1 MSIFQLAG
9 TFLSAK
15 ASIEAGKAREDAAR
29 MEAFNAITERE
40 QGEVLAL
47 QQAANRRYQ
56 YDLATEANVSMFYA
70 SGRDVGSDRSV
81 ESFLAKQ
88 KEIAATDLSR
98 IDYQRQAE
106 ASAKTREAMALRRSG
121 KNARRASLYQAAGT
135 VAYGLHDFS
144 KSMAPT
150 PKGGTP

>member
-9 TFLSAK
+9 TFISAFG
-15 ASIEAGKAREDAAR
+15 SIQAGKAREDAAR
-29 MEAFNAITERE
+29 MDAFNTETERE
-40 QGEVLAL
+40 QGEVFAL
-47 QQAANRRYQ
+47 QQAASRRYE
-56 YDLATEANVSMFYA
+56 YDLATEANVGMFYA

-81 ESFLAKQ
+81 QAFLSKQ

-98 IDYQRQAE
+98 MDFQRQAE
-106 ASAKTREAMALRRSG
+106 SSARTREAMALRRSG

-144 KSMAPT
+144 KTQVPS
-150 PKGGTP
+150 GG

>member
-9 TFLSAK
+9 TFLSAR

-56 YDLATEANVSMFYA
+56 YDLATEANVAMFYA

-81 ESFLAKQ
+81 EAFLAKQ

-135 VAYGLHDFS
+135 VASGLHDFS
-144 KSMAPT
+144 KTQVPS
-150 PKGGTP
+150 GG